1 VSIKDLNLRHLK
13 LISFYSFRHALRGGT
28 GLVFAILVLSTG
40 LLIAH
45 LMLQPME
52 ILKQQSRDQSG
63 YEMNDKQAMDAVL
76 RIARPVVAWAVK
88 GDSDEER
95 NQIRTNAQP
104 DRNLDWPSY
113 LLDKKPA
120 LLSAI
125 FLIMIFTVPFLVAL
139 GAFNQFSGDV
149 QSKGLRYQLFR
160 TERTNIFFGRFVG
173 TAIYTFIVM
182 AFLIAI
188 IALYLGL
195 NVNLYR
201 GGDLI
206 AWSLRGIFA
215 LCIVSLPYIAV
226 CSLFSAMIDSPFGS
240 LTINSLII
248 ACVPFFALI
257 AKTQWKPAG
266 MIKYVLPWGVQNYLL
281 HYNPL
286 IFFGAV
292 AACIGYTV
300 VFLLLGHLYFC
311 RRDL

>member
-1 VSIKDLNLRHLK
+1 VSLKDLNWRHLK
-13 LISFYSFRHALRGGT
+13 LISLYPSRHAIRGGT
-28 GLVFAILVLSTG
+28 GIVFAILVFSTG

-45 LMLQPME
+45 LILQPME
-52 ILKQQSRDQSG
+52 MMKQQSRDQSG
-63 YEMNDKQAMDAVL
+63 YEMNDKQAMDVVV
-76 RIARPVVAWAVK
+76 RITRPVVAWAVEGGANK
-88 GDSDEER
+88 EKS
-95 NQIRTNAQP
+95 QIRTDLQS
-104 DRNLDWPSY
+104 DKKLDWPSF

-125 FLIMIFTVPFLVAL
+125 FLIMIFVAPFLVAL

-149 QSKGLRYQLFR
+149 QSRGLRYQLFR

-173 TAIYTFIVM
+173 TAIFTFSLM

-195 NVNLYR
+195 KVNLYE
-201 GGDLI
+201 GSTLI
-206 AWSLRGIFA
+206 GWSLRGVFA
-215 LCIVSLPYIAV
+215 LCIVCLPYIAL
-226 CSLFSAMIDSPFGS
+226 CSLISVMIDSPFGS

-248 ACVPFFALI
+248 SCVPFFAYI
-257 AKTQWKPAG
+257 AKTQWEPAG
-266 MIKYVLPWGVQNYLL
+266 VIKYALPWGVQSYLL

-286 IFFGAV
+286 VVTGAV
-292 AACIGYTV
+292 AACLGYTV